1 MSCKHEPG
9 TGYGLPTTDNRFSKE
24 PPGRIR
30 YILMRWKKRRHEGET
45 RSDLARSEEVTTD
58 RLKKVLERK
67 HDFGDQDP
75 KEVEARLRNMVY
87 GTNRK

>member
-1 MSCKHEPG
+1 
-9 TGYGLPTTDNRFSKE
+9 
-24 PPGRIR
+24 
-30 YILMRWKKRRHEGET
+30 MRWSRREREGET
-45 RSDLARSEEVTTD
+45 RSDLARHEEVTAN
-58 RLKKVLERK
+58 RLKSVLSRD

>member
-1 MSCKHEPG
+1 MSESALSTAPKAP
-9 TGYGLPTTDNRFSKE
+9 TGYRRLK
-24 PPGRIR
+24 IR
-30 YILMRWKKRRHEGET
+30 GVRSDTSFMRWRKRHHEGES
-45 RSDLARSEEVTTD
+45 RSDLARHQEASAD
-58 RLKKVLERK
+58 RLKSVLSRS